1 MPSHSADTQRSLWDR
16 ATAQRNVAIYAA
28 ILVAVPVAY
37 GFHLAFDGE
46 GADFLLLLTLA
57 VGVPTSYNTYWPSY
71 DRTWK
76 AVAWVIVAAAA
87 ATAAFTG
94 LFVAG
99 TKLLAL
105 SPFPASIGAFLVT
118 SLGGQLL
125 LARWKGY

>member
-1 MPSHSADTQRSLWDR
+1 
-16 ATAQRNVAIYAA
+16 
-28 ILVAVPVAY
+28 
-37 GFHLAFDGE
+37 
-46 GADFLLLLTLA
+46 LLTLA